1 MSIFTKI
8 SNLWNKNKTQRQDV
22 LSAATDMPTFVRE
35 NHATV
40 KKLLCSYGYND
51 MQRRLSEL
59 ADMVDCPMLL
69 LCSKQRAIG
78 SFLVIECSDT
88 QHDIKGKVFQWQHVQ
103 VAASSNASQAISEL
117 PFPKIGAN
125 SYISVPIK
133 NKRNMVTGIILGLYV
148 RDITNVDDCTR
159 LLHLVAPT
167 FESEIQVEQMRLEHQ
182 QYETRI
188 ASLNQNLEIMQ
199 SDLNREREKSV
210 ESSELKRL
218 FLTNLS
224 QEIRTPM
231 NAVVGFV
238 DLLGMSNDPEESK
251 RFIEIIKQ
259 NSLLTLKVID
269 SLVEISKLQSSYL
282 QKSAVPSSLNQLI
295 NDTISP
301 YIKRLRQAGN
311 GVKMELKYALEAPND
326 TIWNSDE
333 IIKKVLELILD
344 NSCEHTTEGTISIRY
359 DIDHKEARFEVKDT
373 GPRILPEEAQAIFNL
388 SANADEPTGSCPTTR
403 VNGSSLSLARKY
415 IELTGGHI
423 WVDTNYTEGACFY
436 FTIPTEKL

>member
-8 SNLWNKNKTQRQDV
+8 SNLWNKNKTQRRDV

-51 MQRRLSEL
+51 MQRRLTEL
-59 ADMVDCPMLL
+59 ADMVGCPMLL

-78 SFLVIECSDT
+78 SFSVIECSDS
-88 QHDIKGKVFQWQHVQ
+88 QHDIKGKIFQWQHVQ
-103 VAASSNASQAISEL
+103 VAASSNASQIISEL

-125 SYISVPIK
+125 AYISVPIK

-231 NAVVGFV
+231 NAVVGFI
-238 DLLGMSNDPEESK
+238 DLLGMTDDPEETK
-251 RFIEIIKQ
+251 HFIEIIKQ

-301 YIKRLRQAGN
+301 YVKRLRQNGN
-311 GVKMELKYALEAPND
+311 GVKVELKYALETPND

-344 NSCEHTTEGTISIRY
+344 NSCEFTTEGTISIRY
-359 DIDHKEARFEVKDT
+359 DIDHKEARFEVRDT
-373 GPRILPEEAQAIFNL
+373 GPRIQPGEEHNIFNI
-388 SANADEPTGSCPTTR
+388 SASADTPTESGSVSR
-403 VNGSSLSLARKY
+403 VNSNLSLARKY
-415 IELTGGHI
+415 IELAGGRI
-423 WVDTNYTEGACFY
+423 WVDTNYAEGACFY